1 MQNIIIWAIAGA
13 VIGGLATLIMRRR
26 HPILLLNIILGSVGA
41 VIAGY
46 LLPRV
51 LHIDDTGFGW
61 LGLLVAAGGAI
72 LLLMV
77 VNYFVREHNVK
88 NSAIEDHWI
97 QVSDKIHSRWPKITE
112 EETEQINGDH
122 NQLINLIVER
132 YGIPK
137 KEAEDQFQRYLM
149 AVLPGVS

>member
-1 MQNIIIWAIAGA
+1 MENIIIWAIAGA

-41 VIAGY
+41 VIAGF

-51 LHIDDTGFGW
+51 LNISETGFGW
-61 LGLLVAAGGAI
+61 LGLLVAVGGAI
-72 LLLMV
+72 LLLTII
-77 VNYFVREHNVK
+77 NFFVREHNVK
-88 NSAIEDHWI
+88 NAAIEGHWN

-112 EETEQINGDH
+112 EETERINGDH
-122 NQLINLIVER
+122 DQLIILIAER

-137 KEAEDQFQRYLM
+137 KEAEDQFQRYLI